1 MPSYSRFV
9 PVSVAVVLLASIGIV
24 LRCPLNAQDKP
35 KAPVAAGRAVV
46 DPAKPAPPPK
56 KSADLMAIEKSAD
69 AFTAAF
75 NKGDAKAI
83 AALFTPEA
91 EYVDG
96 FGRVFHGREEIEA
109 LFTEGFKDDPDM
121 KIVIDMESVRLVSA
135 GVLIEEGATR
145 VMAKEDAPLTQSRYI
160 VLHAKQ
166 PDDKWLMASVRTTR
180 DVPITPHERLKALD
194 WLIGKWVDE
203 SPESVVE
210 TTWRWS
216 EDGNYL
222 LGDFDIR
229 IPSGVAMKGTQRVG
243 WDAFRHQFRSWVFD
257 SQGGFTEGFWTE
269 TEDGWIVKAT
279 GVSSDGDEASA
290 TNVYTRLGDEAFLWA
305 SKDRTEGGDVLPDV
319 EVKVV
324 RAAPEPDEKAEA
336 KAEAKSEP
344 KAR

>member
-1 MPSYSRFV
+1 MPSYSRFILAN
-9 PVSVAVVLLASIGIV
+9 AVLAVLLLTGLV
-24 LRCPLNAQDKP
+24 LRDSAVAQEKARTKAPQQP
-35 KAPVAAGRAVV
+35 KAVTAETKPVAAAT
-46 DPAKPAPPPK
+46 KPVSE
-56 KSADLMAIEKSAD
+56 KSADLTAIEKSAD
-69 AFTAAF
+69 AFTEAF

-96 FGRVFHGREEIEA
+96 FGRVFHGRDEIET
-109 LFTEGFKDDPDM
+109 LFAEAFKDDSGM

-145 VMAKEDAPLTQSRYI
+145 IESKDDAPLTQSRYI
-160 VLHAKQ
+160 VLHARQ
-166 PDDKWLMASVRTTR
+166 PDGKWLMASCRTTR

-194 WLIGKWVDE
+194 WLVGKWVDE

-216 EDGNYL
+216 DDGNYL

-229 IPSGVAMKGTQRVG
+229 IPSGVAMKGTQRIG
-243 WDAFRHQFRSWVFD
+243 WDAFRQQFRTWVFD
-257 SQGGFTEGFWTE
+257 SQGGFTEGIWTA

-279 GVSSDGDEASA
+279 GVSSDGDEASS
-290 TNVYTRLGDEAFLWA
+290 TNVYTRAGNEAFFWA
-305 SKDRTEGGDVLPDV
+305 SKDRVEGGEVLPDV

-324 RAAPEPDEKAEA
+324 RAAPEPEAKAEA
-336 KAEAKSEP
+336 KAE
-344 KAR
+344 

>member
-1 MPSYSRFV
+1 MPRYSRIV
-9 PVSVAVVLLASIGIV
+9 PVSIAVALLIGLA
-24 LRCPLNAQDKP
+24 LRCPLVAQDTP
-35 KAPVAAGRAVV
+35 KAAKPAASGRAAV
-46 DPAKPAPPPK
+46 DPAKAPQPPK

-96 FGRVFHGREEIEA
+96 FGRVFHGREEIEG
-109 LFTEGFKDDPDM
+109 LFADGFKDDAGM
-121 KIVIDMESVRLVSA
+121 KIVIDMESVRQVSA

-145 VMAKEDAPLTQSRYI
+145 IASKEEEPLTQSRYI
-160 VLHAKQ
+160 VLHVRQA
-166 PDDKWLMASVRTTR
+166 DDKWLMASVRTTR

-194 WLIGKWVDE
+194 WLLGKWVDE
-203 SPESVVE
+203 SPESTVE
-210 TTWRWS
+210 TTWKWS

-229 IPSGVAMKGTQRVG
+229 IPSGVVMKGTQRVG

-257 SQGGFTEGFWTE
+257 SQGGFSEGLWTA

-279 GVSSDGDEASA
+279 GVSSDGDEASS
-290 TNVYTRLGDEAFLWA
+290 TNVYTRAGKEAFFWA
-305 SKDRTEGGDVLPDV
+305 SKDRIEGHDVLPDV

-324 RAAPEPDEKAEA
+324 RAAPEPETKPEA
-336 KAEAKSEP
+336 KAQ
-344 KAR
+344 